1 MSIKLIAIDM
11 DGTWLRGDCSI
22 SQKTKETIQRAIE
35 AGYCVVPTTGRSFR
49 NSVNVLQDCEGL
61 RYFINANGST
71 VTDALEEQVI
81 YTEAMPYETARE
93 IYDLSN
99 QYESFLEIYEEL
111 DAHVDK
117 YGREFLLRAGLSGD
131 YVEQLLS
138 TNVEH
143 DCLDD
148 FMESTQRRI
157 CKFHIVCSS
166 ADIASQLKRK
176 ISQIPDIYPLSVF
189 PLNIEVVNGTWSKA
203 SGLKKLTEHL
213 GLTSSEVMAIG
224 DSDND
229 YDMICWAGTSVAMG
243 NGNKKVKEAADYIVS
258 SNDEDGVAEALEKYL
273 KLDEK
278 GREQ

>member
-11 DGTWLRGDCSI
+11 DGTWLRSDCSI
-22 SQKTKETIQRAIE
+22 SPKTKETIRRVIE
-35 AGYCVVPTTGRSFR
+35 AGYYVVPTTGRSFR
-49 NSVNVLQDCEGL
+49 NSLNVLKDCKGL

-71 VTDALEEQVI
+71 VTDAFKEQVI

-93 IYDLSN
+93 IYDLSS
-99 QYESFLEIYEEL
+99 QYESFLEIYEDL

-117 YGREFLLRAGLSGD
+117 YGREFLLRVGLSGD
-131 YVEQLLS
+131 YVNQLLS

-148 FMESTQRRI
+148 FIEEPQRRV
-157 CKFHIVCSS
+157 CKYHIVCSS
-166 ADIASQLKRK
+166 ADIANQLKRK
-176 ISQIPDIYPLSVF
+176 ISQIPHMHPLSVF

-213 GLTSSEVMAIG
+213 GITAREVMAIG

-229 YDMICWAGTSVAMG
+229 FDMIQWAGTSVAMG
-243 NGNKKVKEAADYIVS
+243 NGNDRVKEAADYTVS

-273 KLDEK
+273 NLD
-278 GREQ
+278 